1 MIDVE
6 NLRGHYALTL
16 RHWRERYERAVAEGR
31 GGFDER
37 FRRAWRLY
45 LAGSEAA
52 FRVGSLQL
60 FQVTFAPG
68 GSSAVPWTRRGL
80 YGEGTGLTWNEP
92 TS

>member
-1 MIDVE
+1 VVDVE

-16 RHWRERYERAVAEGR
+16 RHWRERYERAVADGR
-31 GGFDER
+31 VGFDDR
-37 FRRAWRLY
+37 FRRTWRLY

-52 FRVGSLQL
+52 FRTGSVQL
-60 FQVTFAPG
+60 FQVTFAPA

-80 YGEGTGLTWNEP
+80 YAEAGLSWSEP